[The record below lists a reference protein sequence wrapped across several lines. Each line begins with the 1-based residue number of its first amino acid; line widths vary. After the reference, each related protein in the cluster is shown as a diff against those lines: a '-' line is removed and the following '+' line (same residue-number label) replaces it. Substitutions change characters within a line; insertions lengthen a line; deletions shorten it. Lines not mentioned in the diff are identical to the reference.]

1 MYEENHAPSDK
12 TWRMFRRLGENSYLM
27 IRHISGEMQFA
38 PLLVY
43 SFELLAPHH
52 LVESEKFNI
61 RFSDPKE
68 ITEMADKFRWY
79 RYKKALL
86 QREVADYIGID
97 RSTYVGYEKTGRGYY
112 PIEHM
117 EKLATLFG
125 IPVTDMLDGYN
136 RFLYDGQGRQIRER
150 RKHLGMTQREYAAL
164 LGVPLGALKR
174 WEQNKV
180 RIFKSTWEQYFQ

>member
-180 RIFKSTWEQYFQ
+180 LSLIHI